1 MKSFE
6 EKIEKLAELII
17 NSKNIVAL
25 TGAGMST
32 ESGIADFRS
41 PGTGLWEKVDPY
53 EFASI
58 HSYVANTSK
67 NLEFMLE
74 TGRQIFSAR
83 PNKGHK
89 ALTRLQ
95 KLGKLNGVLTQNI
108 DRLHHKAK
116 TKNIIEFHGN
126 AYEAKCMTCGQI
138 YEITFMVNQ
147 VMKGNSSPSCE
158 KCRGMLKPN
167 AIFFGEPLE
176 SDVLETAD
184 KMLEDCDFLLV
195 LGSSLVVFPVAWYPS
210 RVLSAGAKL
219 AIINI
224 QETDM
229 DSVAQV
235 VIHEKIGEVLP
246 KIVMIVENQITKNKK
261 YKKKII
267 Y

>member
-1 MKSFE
+1 MKLLE
-6 EKIEKLAELII
+6 QKVEKLANLILD
-17 NSKNIVAL
+17 SKNIVAL

-58 HSYVANTSK
+58 NSYVANKGK

-74 TGRQIFSAR
+74 TGLQIFKAR

-89 ALTRLQ
+89 ALTKLQ
-95 KLGKLNGVLTQNI
+95 KLGKLKGILTQNI

-116 TKNIIEFHGN
+116 TKNIVEFHGN

-138 YEITFMVNQ
+138 YQISTMVNQ
-147 VMKGNSSPSCE
+147 VLKGNFSPSCE
-158 KCRGMLKPN
+158 SCRGLLKPN

-176 SDVLETAD
+176 SKTLEAAD
-184 KMLEDCDFLLV
+184 DMISTCDLLLV
-195 LGSSLVVFPVAWYPS
+195 LGSSLVVYPVAFYPQKA
-210 RVLSAGAKL
+210 LAIGAKL

-229 DSVAQV
+229 DLMAEVI
-235 VIHEKIGEVLP
+235 IHEKIGDVFP
-246 KIVMIVENQITKNKK
+246 RVVTIVEE
-261 YKKKII
+261 KIKRS
-267 Y
+267 

>member
-1 MKSFE
+1 MSLE
-6 EKIEKLAELII
+6 EKIEKLVELILD
-17 NSKNIVAL
+17 SKNIVAL

-74 TGRQIFSAR
+74 TGRNIFRAR

-89 ALTRLQ
+89 ALTKLQ
-95 KLGKLNGVLTQNI
+95 KLGKLKGVLTQNI
-108 DRLHHKAK
+108 DRLHHKAR
-116 TKNIIEFHGN
+116 TKNIVEFHGN
-126 AYEAKCMTCGQI
+126 AYEAKCLTCGHV
-138 YEITFMVNQ
+138 YEITVMVNQ
-147 VMKGNSSPSCE
+147 VMKGNYSPSCE

-176 SDVLETAD
+176 SITLEAAD
-184 KMLEDCDFLLV
+184 AMIAKCDLLLV
-195 LGSSLVVFPVAWYPS
+195 LGSSLVVYPVAFYPQKA
-210 RVLSAGAKL
+210 LSLGAKL

-229 DSVAQV
+229 DSAAVV
-235 VIHEKIGEVLP
+235 VIHEKIGDIFPDVVSKVEE
-246 KIVMIVENQITKNKK
+246 KINKQ
-261 YKKKII
+261 
-267 Y
+267 

>member
-1 MKSFE
+1 MSSVE
-6 EKIEKLAELII
+6 EKIRKLAELII
-17 NSKNIVAL
+17 YSNNIVAL

-32 ESGIADFRS
+32 ESGIADFRT

-58 HSYVANTSK
+58 HSYIANTSK

-74 TGRQIFSAR
+74 TGRNIFRAR

-89 ALTRLQ
+89 ALTKLQ
-95 KLGKLNGVLTQNI
+95 KLGKLKGVLTQNI
-108 DRLHHKAK
+108 DRLHHKAR
-116 TKNIIEFHGN
+116 TKNIVEFHGN

-138 YEITFMVNQ
+138 YEITVMVNQ
-147 VMKGNSSPSCE
+147 VMSGKSFPSCRR
-158 KCRGMLKPN
+158 CRGMLKPN

-176 SDVLETAD
+176 TQTLEAAD
-184 KMLEDCDFLLV
+184 RMLEECDLLLV
-195 LGSSLVVFPVAWYPS
+195 LGSSLVVYPVAWYPP

-229 DSVAQV
+229 DSAAEV
-235 VIHEKIGEVLP
+235 VIHEKIGDVLP
-246 KIVMIVENQITKNKK
+246 DVVSIVENKMNIN
-261 YKKKII
+261 
-267 Y
+267 

>member
-1 MKSFE
+1 MKSLE
-6 EKIEKLAELII
+6 EKVENLAELILD
-17 NSKNIVAL
+17 SDNIVAL

-58 HSYVANTSK
+58 HSYIANTSK
-67 NLEFMLE
+67 NLEFMIE
-74 TGRQIFSAR
+74 TGRNIFRAR

-89 ALTRLQ
+89 ALTKLQ
-95 KLGKLNGVLTQNI
+95 KFGKLKGVLTQNI
-108 DRLHHKAK
+108 DRLHQKAK

-126 AYEAKCMTCGQI
+126 AYEAKCMTCGQV

-147 VMKGNSSPSCE
+147 VMKGNYSPSCK

-176 SDVLETAD
+176 SQTLEAAD
-184 KMLEDCDFLLV
+184 KMLENCDFLLV
-195 LGSSLVVFPVAWYPS
+195 LGSSLVVFPVVWYPS

-229 DSVAQV
+229 DSAAEI
-235 VIHEKIGEVLP
+235 VIHEKIGDILP
-246 KIVMIVENQITKNKK
+246 KVVSIVEEKMDKN
-261 YKKKII
+261 
-267 Y
+267 

>member
-1 MKSFE
+1 MFLE
-6 EKIEKLAELII
+6 EKIEKLADLILV
-17 NSKNIVAL
+17 STNIVAL

-67 NLEFMLE
+67 NLEFMIE
-74 TGRQIFSAR
+74 TGRNIFRAR

-89 ALTRLQ
+89 ALTKLQ
-95 KLGKLNGVLTQNI
+95 KLGKLKGVLTQNI

-116 TKNIIEFHGN
+116 TKNIVELHGN
-126 AYEAKCMTCGQI
+126 AYEAKCMTCGQV

-147 VMKGNSSPSCE
+147 VMKGNYSPSCE

-176 SDVLETAD
+176 SATLEAAD
-184 KMLEDCDFLLV
+184 AMIAECDLLLV
-195 LGSSLVVFPVAWYPS
+195 LGSSLVVYPVAFYPQKI
-210 RVLSAGAKL
+210 LSLGAKL

-229 DSVAQV
+229 DSAAEI
-235 VIHEKIGEVLP
+235 VIHEKIGDILP
-246 KIVMIVENQITKNKK
+246 KVVS
-261 YKKKII
+261 II
-267 Y
+267 EVKTNIN

>member
-1 MKSFE
+1 MMPLE
-6 EKIEKLAELII
+6 EKIKKLAKLILDS
-17 NSKNIVAL
+17 NNIVAL

-32 ESGIADFRS
+32 ESGIADFRT

-74 TGRQIFSAR
+74 TGKNIFRAK

-89 ALTRLQ
+89 ALTKLQ
-95 KLGKLNGVLTQNI
+95 KLGKLKGILTQNI
-108 DRLHHKAK
+108 DRLHHKAR
-116 TKNIIEFHGN
+116 TKNIVEFHGN
-126 AYEAKCMTCGQI
+126 AYEAKCMTCSQV
-138 YEITFMVNQ
+138 YEITVMVNQ
-147 VMKGNSSPSCE
+147 VMKGNYSPSCE

-176 SDVLETAD
+176 SKTLETAD
-184 KMLEDCDFLLV
+184 AMIAECDLLFV
-195 LGSSLVVFPVAWYPS
+195 LGSSLVVYPVAFYPQKA
-210 RVLSAGAKL
+210 LSLGAKV

-224 QETDM
+224 QKTEM
-229 DSVAQV
+229 DSAAEV

-246 KIVMIVENQITKNKK
+246 KIVSIVESQLTKS
-261 YKKKII
+261 
-267 Y
+267 